1 MGGSTHGARYEE
13 GKAVV
18 DGEGC
23 LEVGRWFATSNGSQ
37 DSDSG
42 VGRDAEVLLLVSTI
56 GRDSESGTNK
66 KILIE
71 IVPSPWCTTSPICEA
86 NTNTGTVAKGSI
98 MNVSLAITMT
108 ASWYCETASLHSSV
122 ATNREFLHGLLAPQQ
137 PARTRPLVSPNYYH
151 DRFVLLFNIILL
163 LLLLIVV
170 LLIITPILL
179 LPAPDIPPLRS
190 LRLLRPDGRLQ
201 VLGHL
206 LGETRRLE
214 RRVQPPRAVPA
225 DRLLGVGEERPRLR
239 RHKVETPREEGLE
252 ARHVAVKVHFG
263 VGVVHRHHLREVD
276 EHGGEGDRGLF
287 APFGGRAL
295 VLAQQDVE
303 LVEVAVDQPVAR
315 EAEEQ
320 ADELG
325 VKRGGV
331 GDRGDLPEGR
341 GVDEGHDDG
350 VAGVGDGGGDREGFR
365 VQGGE
370 EGEFLGRGQAR
381 EVLPGAGLVLAQVVA
396 VGLDG
401 AERDAAE
408 AVDLEDQLGARGVG
422 DDHDVG
428 FFADADAA
436 ADAVDVLLGGVR
448 VEGEVVEAAVGEAV
462 AVVLCVFGAPDQ
474 AVLGEGRD
482 GAVDAAGTA
491 FEAGELLD
499 QGGWDELVVLGA
511 LLYLGVVG
519 G

>member
-86 NTNTGTVAKGSI
+86 NTSTGTVAKGSI

-108 ASWYCETASLHSSV
+108 APWYCETASLHSSV

-137 PARTRPLVSPNYYH
+137 RPRTRPLVSPNHYH
-151 DRFVLLFNIILL
+151 DWFVLLFNIILL
-163 LLLLIVV
+163 LLLIVV
-170 LLIITPILL
+170 LPIITPILL

-206 LGETRRLE
+206 LGEPRRLE
-214 RRVQPPRAVPA
+214 RRVQASRAVPT

-239 RHKVETPREEGLE
+239 RHKVEAPREEGLE

-276 EHGGEGDRGLF
+276 EHGGERHRGFL

-315 EAEEQ
+315 EAQEEV
-320 ADELG
+320 DELG
-325 VKRGGV
+325 VERGRV
-331 GDRGDLPEGR
+331 GDRGDLPQGR

-350 VAGVGDGGGDREGFR
+350 VAGVRDGGGDGEGFR

-381 EVLPGAGLVLAQVVA
+381 EVLPGPGLVLAQVVA

-408 AVDLEDQLGARGVG
+408 AVDLEDELRARGVG

-462 AVVLCVFGAPDQ
+462 AVVLCILGAPDQ

-482 GAVDAAGTA
+482 GAVDAAGAA
-491 FEAGELLD
+491 FEARELLD
-499 QGGWDELVVLGA
+499 EGGWDELVVLGA
-511 LLYLGVVG
+511 LLYLGVVDG
-519 G
+519 